1 MQRRNKRKSLEP
13 KKLNVSVGGGALEPT
28 AEGGRVSLEANT
40 PMKRQRLGS
49 TGSDERSSLQNSM
62 SPGSSHNEIHSS
74 RSPSPTSNPECSLA
88 PKMRYKQTAAKAAL
102 ISKQQQPKTERGHEP
117 GNKRPSNPFRP
128 WDNDEG
134 PADEPGS
141 AATDARPSSGPIRA
155 SPILALPNYPV
166 IPPVSPMR
174 QVPDY
179 QSSLASLFLT
189 NPTLRGS
196 IPAELSSLSPI
207 MPLLVP
213 PTTYTPAPA
222 PPPVQDEPL
231 ALVKH
236 KREGESPEPSSFQP
250 IVASENRTASWKRD
264 AFTSALAAHLA
275 PVSTAGLQPRS
286 WHDKAMSSQGSDSGL
301 NQSNDRG
308 PSPSGSSDPS
318 PSSGKGKQRNY
329 KNMTRERRVEANA
342 RERQRVH
349 TITAA
354 FDTLQ
359 NAIPTED
366 SSQKL
371 SKLSIIKIATSYIMV
386 LSRMAGYDYSIDQS
400 APSVEDCIEKCSD
413 LIYSESKVRKKT
425 SSNRDSD

>member
-1 MQRRNKRKSLEP
+1 
-13 KKLNVSVGGGALEPT
+13 
-28 AEGGRVSLEANT
+28 
-40 PMKRQRLGS
+40 MKRQRLGS

-74 RSPSPTSNPECSLA
+74 RSPSPASNPECSLA

-102 ISKQQQPKTERGHEP
+102 ISKQHQALPKQQQQQPHRGNQP
-117 GNKRPSNPFRP
+117 DNKRPSNPFRP

-134 PADEPGS
+134 AVDEASSSAESTPPAPLGTS
-141 AATDARPSSGPIRA
+141 P
-155 SPILALPNYPV
+155 PILALPNYPV
-166 IPPVSPMR
+166 IPPASPIR
-174 QVPDY
+174 QIPDY
-179 QSSLASLFLT
+179 RNSLASLFLS
-189 NPTLRGS
+189 NPTLRGNM
-196 IPAELSSLSPI
+196 PTELSTLSPI
-207 MPLLVP
+207 VPMLVP
-213 PTTYTPAPA
+213 PTYTPPT
-222 PPPVQDEPL
+222 PPVQDEPL

-236 KREGESPEPSSFQP
+236 KREGESPEPTSFQP
-250 IVASENRTASWKRD
+250 IAAAADNRSASWKRD

-275 PVSTAGLQPRS
+275 PVSKASQPRS
-286 WHDKAMSSQGSDSGL
+286 WHDKGPSSSQGSDSGQ
-301 NQSNDRG
+301 NPSNERG
-308 PSPSGSSDPS
+308 GSSPSGSSDPS
-318 PSSGKGKQRNY
+318 PSNGKGKQRNY